1 MDVFGKLS
9 TYDFG
14 EVHFKLDKAS
24 QLRAIVAIHDSRLG
38 PALGGCRF
46 IEYDTDEAAYID
58 ALRLARGM
66 TYKAALAGLAHGG
79 GKSVLIR
86 PKQRSDRVA
95 LFRAFGRFIE
105 NLRGHYITAE
115 DSGTGLED
123 MEIIRTQTKHET
135 GIDPSHGG
143 SGDPSPFTAL
153 GVRRGIEAAVKF
165 KLGKDDLKGVHVA
178 VQGVGH
184 GGYYLCKEL
193 PAAGAKLTVADV
205 DNLKSE
211 RAQREFGASV
221 VQLGAV
227 AKVHCDVFAPCALGA
242 GLNDDT
248 IPHLHARSVAGAANN
263 QLAEPRHGD
272 DLHAR
277 GILYA
282 PDYAIN
288 AGGLVNVAQEVKG
301 YDANAARERTLKIFD
316 TMWEIFERS
325 KKLNAPTY
333 KVADI
338 LVEEKLHAAPKR
350 RALNSPLIPPRRHAR
365 MDAGGGSGR
374 GAQHAVVLGE
384 PAADV
389 GLRSR
394 DAAIPDRQRRRGRT
408 VRVVARGDAP
418 DDALRCAPAGRARRV
433 RGVVRGGEARND
445 VRPRRPALA

>member
-9 TYDFG
+9 QYDFG
-14 EVHFKLDKAS
+14 EVHFRLDKATG
-24 QLRAIVAIHDSRLG
+24 LKAIVAIHDSRLG

-46 IEYDTDEAAYID
+46 IEYDTDDAAYID

-79 GKSVLIR
+79 GKSVIIR
-86 PKQRSDRVA
+86 PKGRFDRVA

-105 NLRGHYITAE
+105 DLRGHYITAE

-123 MEIIRTQTKHET
+123 MEIIRTQTKNVT
-135 GIDPSHGG
+135 GVDPSHGG

-153 GVRRGIEAAVKF
+153 GVRRGIEACVKF
-165 KLGKDDLKGVHVA
+165 KLGKSDLKNVHVA

-184 GGYYLCKEL
+184 VGYYLCKEL
-193 PAAGAKLTVADV
+193 HAAGAKLTVADV
-205 DNLKSE
+205 DRLKSE
-211 RAQREFGASV
+211 RAQREFGAAVTSIED
-221 VQLGAV
+221 V
-227 AKVHCDVFAPCALGA
+227 AKVDCDVFAPCALGA
-242 GLNDDT
+242 GINDDT
-248 IPHLHARSVAGAANN
+248 VPHLKAGIVAGAANN

-301 YDANAARERTLKIFD
+301 YDAKISRDRTLQIYD
-316 TMWEIFERS
+316 TIFEICDRS

-338 LVEEKLHAAPKR
+338 MVEEKLAAAAKR
-350 RALNSPLIPPRRHAR
+350 
-365 MDAGGGSGR
+365 
-374 GAQHAVVLGE
+374 
-384 PAADV
+384 
-389 GLRSR
+389 
-394 DAAIPDRQRRRGRT
+394 
-408 VRVVARGDAP
+408 
-418 DDALRCAPAGRARRV
+418 
-433 RGVVRGGEARND
+433 
-445 VRPRRPALA
+445 